1 MTRKLLFIAVAL
13 LTLCGV
19 GNAQVT
25 SMPIGYCV
33 GELGSNPSNL
43 VSTTKDDQI
52 SAAIYV
58 PADQVRV
65 FAGNQIKEVKAGL
78 ASKLSVTELKVWL
91 RSELD
96 GADLASATI
105 GSGDLVK
112 GWNTVA
118 LDTPYD
124 ITAETPGLY
133 IGYTYTQKN
142 TSKAIAV
149 LDFPQAN
156 ALFAKVGTA
165 AEWEDHSS
173 EGTLSVEAIVY
184 GDNMPKY
191 NLSLLSMK
199 PQPVYVVDRGTLQ
212 VEMTVRNVASATI
225 SSFDAVC
232 RIDGSDEVFTAH
244 IEQSLA
250 YNQIEILQFS
260 IEPTTAITSATPGER
275 TLTVTLDN
283 LAEGQ
288 DEAMSDNTLTATFQ
302 VVAHDFTRVP
312 LVEEF
317 TTEKCTNC
325 PRVAAYLHTTSE
337 SEEFK
342 GRFNTVEHHSGYYTD
357 QYTIQADTQWEWF
370 YDNVYAPAIMLDR
383 APEFGDAAGTA
394 VFNPGSQ
401 SEFDGL
407 LRKEL
412 LKPAFVS
419 LKIEPQVDEENRQI
433 VVKVSG
439 ERSKQDLTVHP
450 ARITVMLTETN
461 LVTTNQAGYSGEYVH
476 VNVGRRV
483 NATWGDVIEWDGDS
497 YTYTCTLF
505 YRPAYVMANLGV
517 LAFIHDGDTND
528 KLSWEVCNSA
538 AVQLKDVTAGVES
551 LRMDTPSTTTRY
563 YNLHGVETAQP
574 TKGLN
579 IVRHG
584 DGRVTKVMR

>member
-1 MTRKLLFIAVAL
+1 MAL

-52 SAAIYV
+52 SAAIFV
-58 PADQVRV
+58 PQDQVAV
-65 FAGNQIKEVKAGL
+65 FAGNQIKEIKAGL
-78 ASKLSVTELKVWL
+78 ASKLSVTELTVWL
-91 RSELD
+91 RAELD
-96 GADLASATI
+96 GNNLASATVA
-105 GSGDLVK
+105 GADLVK
-112 GWNTVA
+112 GWNTVT
-118 LDTPYD
+118 LDTPFD
-124 ITAETPGLY
+124 ITAQTPGLY

-142 TSKAIAV
+142 TSKAAAV
-149 LDFPQAN
+149 LDFPQPN
-156 ALFAKVGTA
+156 ALFAKVGAT
-165 AEWEDHSS
+165 AEWTDLSS
-173 EGTLSVEAIVY
+173 QGTLSIEAIVY

-199 PQPVYVVDRGTLQ
+199 PQPVYVVDKGVMA
-212 VEMTVRNVASATI
+212 VEMMVRNVASATI
-225 SSFDAVC
+225 TGFDAVC
-232 RIDGSDEVFTAH
+232 HINGSDETFTVH
-244 IEQSLA
+244 IDKTLA
-250 YNQIEILQFS
+250 YNQVEVIEFTIQ
-260 IEPTTAITSATPGER
+260 PTTAITPDSPAER

-283 LAEGQ
+283 LIEGQ
-288 DEAMSDNTLTATFQ
+288 DEAMSDNTLEATFQ

-325 PRVAAYLHTTSE
+325 PRVAAYLHAMIE
-337 SEEFK
+337 NEEFK

-383 APEFGDAAGTA
+383 AAEFGDASGTA
-394 VFNPGSQ
+394 VFNPASQ
-401 SEFDGL
+401 SELDGF

-419 LKIEPQVDEENRQI
+419 LKIEPQVDEENHQI
-433 VVKVSG
+433 VVTVSG
-439 ERSKQDLTVHP
+439 ERSKHDLTVNP

-476 VNVGRRV
+476 INVGRRV
-483 NATWGDVIEWDGDS
+483 NATWGDVIEWNGDTYS
-497 YTYTCTLF
+497 YTCTLF
-505 YRPAYVMANLGV
+505 YSPAYVMDNLGI
-517 LAFIHDGDTND
+517 LAFIHDADTND

-538 AVQLKDVTAGVES
+538 AIQLKDITAGVETLS
-551 LRMDTPSTTTRY
+551 ASTPSSATHY
-563 YNLHGVETAQP
+563 YNLHGIETVQP
-574 TKGLN
+574 TRGLT
-579 IVRHG
+579 IVRHA
-584 DGRVTKVMR
+584 DGRVLKVMK